1 MFKGVYNYTDRKEK
15 WDKIITPNEYI
26 IMEPDVTNITPF
38 ITINLCGIFLFSKS
52 DLFMNSNDLEN
63 KKTEPNKQQDKIIE
77 LYIE

>member
-1 MFKGVYNYTDRKEK
+1 
-15 WDKIITPNEYI
+15 
-26 IMEPDVTNITPF
+26 MEPDVTNITPF

-77 LYIE
+77 LCIE